1 MNFGQQLLLKTN
13 NFLLF
18 GLLNNIN
25 MIPFPL
31 LLITFFQIEKE
42 HFEDLC
48 AETYKFI
55 RNITTFLGKNADLF
69 LYILYLNMIR
79 FSENFK
85 VVLITRIRI
94 LSNISVGEPEPG
106 AETFYRVPETVKKI

>member
-1 MNFGQQLLLKTN
+1 
-13 NFLLF
+13 
-18 GLLNNIN
+18 
-25 MIPFPL
+25 MILFPL

-69 LYILYLNMIR
+69 LDILYLKIQR
-79 FSENFK
+79 FSENLNFK
-85 VVLITRIRI
+85 VFLITRIRI
-94 LSNISVGEPEPG
+94 HSNISVGEPEPG
-106 AETFYRVPETVKKI
+106 AEIFTGSQSR